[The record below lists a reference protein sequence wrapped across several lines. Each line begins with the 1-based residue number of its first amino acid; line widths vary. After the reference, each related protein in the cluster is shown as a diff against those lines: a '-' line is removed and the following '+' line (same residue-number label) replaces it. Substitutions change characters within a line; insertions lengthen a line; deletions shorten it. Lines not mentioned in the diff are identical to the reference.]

1 MLGTVCFY
9 LKFFLFALEGGIQN
23 INLRKITLFFNKGAN
38 QVLNVA
44 KMNVLT
50 YQSSNSIIITH
61 FTVKRDEII
70 SKITTAKKLEY

>member
-1 MLGTVCFY
+1 MEN
-9 LKFFLFALEGGIQN
+9 LKLEENRGRGGGGIQN

-50 YQSSNSIIITH
+50 YQSSNSIIISH
-61 FTVKRDEII
+61 FAVKRDEI
-70 SKITTAKKLEY
+70 L